1 LLKFS
6 YIILK
11 NVNAIYYSSKEIRVN
26 NIDTIMLTTVLS
38 FPAISFSKIAVG
50 TLLKVGRFEFWMVTS
65 YSSSNINNSSI
76 VVCSAFET
84 SWANLREGLYFPFS
98 MNNIVSRLTPTF
110 LARSSW
116 VKSYR
121 ALSSLIRV
129 LISFTCPVVVK
140 YREKAHHQASSEKK
154 YKCRS
159 E

>member
-1 LLKFS
+1 MLA
-6 YIILK
+6 IIL
-11 NVNAIYYSSKEIRVN
+11 
-26 NIDTIMLTTVLS
+26 S
-38 FPAISFSKIAVG
+38 FAVILFPKIAVD
-50 TLLKVGRFEFWMVTS
+50 TLLKIGRFEFWMVTS

-76 VVCSAFET
+76 VVCNTFAT
-84 SWANLREGLYFPFS
+84 SWASLREGLYFPFS
-98 MNNIVSRLTPTF
+98 MKRMVSRLTPTF

-140 YREKAHHQASSEKK
+140 YRKKAHHQTSSKKK